1 MGNHVSGK
9 RLGGLVVV
17 GERGC
22 DLMRSIDEEEEE
34 EQGSGE
40 EDRPPK
46 VLKTKRGTE
55 QDFRRKKINF

>member
-22 DLMRSIDEEEEE
+22 DLRSIDEEDDE

-46 VLKTKRGTE
+46 VLKRGTK
-55 QDFRRKKINF
+55 QDFRRKKKINF